1 MWQNVNGPRGLP
13 MAEIE
18 RERERDR
25 RSYER
30 QVEYLIGLR
39 NRAFTGQV
47 LLRGEDQPWE
57 ISRQG
62 RLKFFICRE
71 ADTGSALNDWVIL
84 VHDVR
89 VHSGKHRHQGGL
101 VIYVLDGEGYTEVD
115 NEKVEWQAGDLLL
128 LPIKPGGVEHKH
140 YNKHP
145 GQNCKWM
152 AFIFRPYNDAM
163 GYYLEQ
169 MEDSPEYRKKN
180 ADENLMRNLIQ
191 SSRPAGTPLTGGFG
205 ADSPSESAGQRA
217 GGTLFDALL
226 RLRDEQREKRGKG
239 AWLIQGANVPW
250 EINQHGKMQW
260 YMHPAIEDV
269 CIQTVLFYKQE
280 IPPGSRSGRQKCQGN
295 VVFYVEA
302 GRGYTVVDGVSYKW
316 RQGDVINLPIKEE
329 GVVYQHFNGESRTP
343 AMLVACEPNFMD
355 ALGVDRGSGFEELE
369 PAPEYLA

>member
-1 MWQNVNGPRGLP
+1 MSD
-13 MAEIE
+13 IE
-18 RERERDR
+18 RSRERERH
-25 RSYER
+25 SYER

-39 NRAFTGQV
+39 NRAFTGRV

-62 RLKFFICRE
+62 RLKFFIVRE

-84 VHDVR
+84 IHDVR

-101 VIYVLDGEGYTEVD
+101 VIYVLDGEGYTDVD

-152 AFIFRPYNDAM
+152 AFIFRPYNDAI
-163 GYYLEQ
+163 GYYMEQ
-169 MEDSPEYRKKN
+169 MEDSPEYKKN
-180 ADENLMRNLIQ
+180 KADAELMMRDLIK
-191 SSRPAGTPLTGGFG
+191 PTPLPAEG
-205 ADSPSESAGQRA
+205 AQASVDAGD
-217 GGTLFDALL
+217 GSTLFDALL
-226 RLRDEQREKRGKG
+226 RLRDEQRAKRGNAPWIIRGKD
-239 AWLIQGANVPW
+239 VPW

-260 YMHPAIEDV
+260 YMHPALDTI

-295 VVFYVEA
+295 VIFYIER
-302 GRGYTVVDGVSYKW
+302 GRGHTMVDGVSYKW
-316 RQGDVINLPIKEE
+316 REGDVINLPIKEE
-329 GVVYQHFNGESRTP
+329 GVVYQHFNGDPKSP
-343 AMLVACEPNFMD
+343 AVLLSCEPNFMD
-355 ALGVDRGSGFEELE
+355 ALGVDRGSGFEQFEA
-369 PAPEYLA
+369 APEYVARAR